1 MHENLNELAMT
12 NPMGK
17 VTEDIIEQA
26 ENDLL
31 GCIVYIEKSHDI
43 DLSKEKTKVSTAKKE
58 WKDMTIAEVAFSV
71 SYLRSGLF
79 QKYY

>member
-31 GCIVYIEKSHDI
+31 GSIAYIE
-43 DLSKEKTKVSTAKKE
+43 
-58 WKDMTIAEVAFSV
+58 
-71 SYLRSGLF
+71 
-79 QKYY
+79 

>member
-31 GCIVYIEKSHDI
+31 GCIAYIEKSHDI
-43 DLSKEKTKVSTAKKE
+43 DLSKEKSKVSAAKKE
-58 WKDMTIAEVAFSV
+58 WRDMTIAEVAFAV

>member
-31 GCIVYIEKSHDI
+31 GCIAYIEKRHDI
-43 DLSKEKTKVSTAKKE
+43 DLKRNGE
-58 WKDMTIAEVAFSV
+58 I
-71 SYLRSGLF
+71 
-79 QKYY
+79 